1 MKQSKSNN
9 IGNMI
14 KGDLSDKFSP
24 LCAQPLDSTSEIYRD
39 ALDFAIDNNDIK
51 NIAISGTYCSGKS
64 TIWNTYVENRN
75 KNRNRN
81 RIIQVQLGSYAK
93 NDLSPNNA
101 SNCQNT
107 LNENRIEQQIINQI
121 IAQVKISR
129 IPLYDYGLQ
138 RRKSFYNYF
147 INIVMLLLLFI
158 GVIFFNSSDT
168 TLRYTSIVSIGI
180 FIFIACIL
188 FTRKDKFNLS
198 RISIK
203 GVEATFASHNND
215 ETILDRENKQLV
227 YLLERSKSKIVVFED
242 LDRFENIEIFNKLKE
257 LNFLLNSYIEINR
270 RKYFNKILD
279 KIYQITHLHCIKEGI
294 KERIKEGNSPV
305 KFLYMVKDSIFIS
318 EDRTKFF
325 DFIIPVVPII
335 NSYNSIDYFI
345 DEINRSGIESKN
357 FDKKLLITL
366 SVYMND
372 MRILKNTINE
382 FIVYKNN
389 LNYDELELDDN
400 KLLVLVFIKNIS
412 PKEYELL
419 CAGQGFIYSILDETK
434 DLIDNVKQYLDIDD
448 EEFHDILNSK
458 QIFELITLDTFKKL
472 YNNKNLKSDLEEP
485 FLGLIYFLIKKGF
498 LDKTY
503 YYYIGKF
510 KIGAKGKL
518 STLGRNDR
526 KFYKNLRQQEFNL
539 VNLEIE
545 NPAEINLYLE
555 DDDFQS
561 KYIINSTLLRYL
573 VEEYRNE
580 DDEFAKR
587 VVLMSSEMVDGE
599 EGVKTSLILSSI
611 DKLDNELLKKYVNLL
626 IIKYE
631 DLFIELLEY
640 SVNKN
645 DKAFK
650 GILLIYLSLREK
662 LIPTDRITRL
672 VKKLDGSFHLLD
684 EFGIE
689 SYDILLENIVRLNI
703 RFNLFMDKTL
713 NEALL
718 GKMID
723 SSLFIKDINNIHF
736 VVSYLL
742 KRNIEIV
749 DLIHE
754 LLSEPLLSTVFDKI
768 IHENTDFFTDYINM
782 IKENEKCNL
791 QDGVLQDIIMSEFC
805 NTDTKKKYIA
815 HSDSKVQ
822 NLVDIEKILD
832 FDSIL
837 PCLTRF
843 GLVEFTEE
851 NLQIL
856 WDNNHVD
863 KKMFIDYIEK
873 NINNCNFD
881 QILSNN
887 AKICNALIVWRCS
900 DSLFNFSLQIANE
913 QINDVGDIDIKTEKN
928 RIKKLINRK
937 LIALNAVNVR
947 YLIQQDY
954 IDELY
959 LLSKQGESE
968 LVNIMIKE
976 SMEINIDLVFYLANK
991 ISKENLINL
1000 INGLGQ
1006 YISIGDIGN
1015 NDKEIK
1021 FILSLDEIPIS
1032 FRTKILDRILAR
1044 QIDGVTL
1051 YEYLKNIPEI
1061 KQLLV
1066 VFKGSRPKISTSDE
1080 MQIVESLSKYGYV
1093 FIIRNKSR
1101 TQLKKS
1107 YFLEKV

>member
-1 MKQSKSNN
+1 
-9 IGNMI
+9 
-14 KGDLSDKFSP
+14 
-24 LCAQPLDSTSEIYRD
+24 
-39 ALDFAIDNNDIK
+39 
-51 NIAISGTYCSGKS
+51 
-64 TIWNTYVENRN
+64 
-75 KNRNRN
+75 
-81 RIIQVQLGSYAK
+81 
-93 NDLSPNNA
+93 
-101 SNCQNT
+101 
-107 LNENRIEQQIINQI
+107 
-121 IAQVKISR
+121 
-129 IPLYDYGLQ
+129 
-138 RRKSFYNYF
+138 
-147 INIVMLLLLFI
+147 
-158 GVIFFNSSDT
+158 
-168 TLRYTSIVSIGI
+168 
-180 FIFIACIL
+180 
-188 FTRKDKFNLS
+188 
-198 RISIK
+198 
-203 GVEATFASHNND
+203 
-215 ETILDRENKQLV
+215 
-227 YLLERSKSKIVVFED
+227 
-242 LDRFENIEIFNKLKE
+242 
-257 LNFLLNSYIEINR
+257 
-270 RKYFNKILD
+270 
-279 KIYQITHLHCIKEGI
+279 
-294 KERIKEGNSPV
+294 
-305 KFLYMVKDSIFIS
+305 
-318 EDRTKFF
+318 
-325 DFIIPVVPII
+325 
-335 NSYNSIDYFI
+335 
-345 DEINRSGIESKN
+345 
-357 FDKKLLITL
+357 
-366 SVYMND
+366 
-372 MRILKNTINE
+372 
-382 FIVYKNN
+382 
-389 LNYDELELDDN
+389 
-400 KLLVLVFIKNIS
+400 
-412 PKEYELL
+412 
-419 CAGQGFIYSILDETK
+419 
-434 DLIDNVKQYLDIDD
+434 
-448 EEFHDILNSK
+448 
-458 QIFELITLDTFKKL
+458 
-472 YNNKNLKSDLEEP
+472 
-485 FLGLIYFLIKKGF
+485 
-498 LDKTY
+498 
-503 YYYIGKF
+503 
-510 KIGAKGKL
+510 
-518 STLGRNDR
+518 
-526 KFYKNLRQQEFNL
+526 
-539 VNLEIE
+539 
-545 NPAEINLYLE
+545 
-555 DDDFQS
+555 
-561 KYIINSTLLRYL
+561 
-573 VEEYRNE
+573 
-580 DDEFAKR
+580 
-587 VVLMSSEMVDGE
+587 
-599 EGVKTSLILSSI
+599 
-611 DKLDNELLKKYVNLL
+611 
-626 IIKYE
+626 
-631 DLFIELLEY
+631 
-640 SVNKN
+640 
-645 DKAFK
+645 
-650 GILLIYLSLREK
+650 
-662 LIPTDRITRL
+662 
-672 VKKLDGSFHLLD
+672 
-684 EFGIE
+684 
-689 SYDILLENIVRLNI
+689 
-703 RFNLFMDKTL
+703 MDKTL

>member
-129 IPLYDYGLQ
+129 IPLYDYGLR